1 MARLP
6 VLRKRRS
13 KGQQAL
19 DTIASVAKV
28 WTAVRASKAAG
39 KAAKKGAKAYGAAKG
54 AKIVGR
60 PVVKL
65 LAVPAAAAG
74 GAFAWRKLRNGADAE
89 DDRIGPVA
97 SAASVSPPHP
107 TDGARADETAGTT
120 AS

>member
-39 KAAKKGAKAYGAAKG
+39 KAAKRGAKAYGAAKG
-54 AKIVGR
+54 AKMVAR

-74 GAFAWRKLRNGADAE
+74 GAFAWRKLRS
-89 DDRIGPVA
+89 DDSDGDRLGPVA

-107 TDGARADETAGTT
+107 IDGARADEAAGTT
-120 AS
+120 TS